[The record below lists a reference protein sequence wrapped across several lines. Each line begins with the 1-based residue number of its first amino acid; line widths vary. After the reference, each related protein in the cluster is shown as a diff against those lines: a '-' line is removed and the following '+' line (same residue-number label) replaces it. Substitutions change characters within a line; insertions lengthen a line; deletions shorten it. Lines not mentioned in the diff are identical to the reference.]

1 MQDTEISERL
11 KAIERTLNRIETSLS
26 GDEEFGHVGLFHRVA
41 HAERVISDHSNLV
54 LSVKAKMLG
63 ALTAST
69 LIGGFLNW
77 LLGFHFTPDK

>member
-1 MQDTEISERL
+1 MPETEISARL
-11 KAIERTLNRIETSLS
+11 KAIEHALERIETSLS
-26 GDEEFGHVGLFHRVA
+26 GDADFGHVGLFNRVER
-41 HAERVISDHSNLV
+41 AERVISDHSNLV

-77 LLGFHFTPDK
+77 LLGFHFTPGK